1 MARTKGWAALT
12 GMIAVAIAVIAA
24 ELTAALASPSLS
36 PVTATGSTVID
47 VLPPGVKDWAIET
60 FGTADKLV
68 FLITML
74 MVIAVVA
81 AGAGMLEYR
90 WRRAGAAVVLAF
102 GLAGIAAVATRPQSS
117 TASFAAPVVAL
128 VLGVM
133 LISILIDRLL
143 AWQPRRDNGDAVSPG
158 PVARRRFLAG
168 VGVGGAVAVVT
179 GAAAAGVRNSQSL
192 VTRARELIV
201 LPTPRPTASADPAAT
216 AVIPAGA
223 DLGVDGVPP
232 LVTPNDDYYR
242 IDTALVVPV
251 VDPHSWRLRVTGMVK
266 QEVELTFDELLALP
280 LVERYITL
288 ACVSNVVGGDLIGN
302 AKWLGWPVRE
312 LLARAGVQ
320 DGADMVLSRSIDGF
334 TASTPLA
341 AMTDD
346 RDALIAVG
354 MNGETL
360 PMEHGFPVRLV
371 VPGLYGFVS
380 ATKWVTELRVTRYDD
395 DVAYWSTR
403 GWSERGPV
411 KTSSRIDVPRNN
423 ATVPAGT
430 VTIAGYAWAQHRGI
444 ETVEVRVDGGQWQ
457 QARLGSEISR
467 DTWRQFSAD
476 VDLEP
481 GTHSVQV
488 RATDAT
494 GTSQEESLAP
504 VAPDGATGLHT
515 VSFTVS

>member
-1 MARTKGWAALT
+1 MARTNGWAALS
-12 GMIAVAIAVIAA
+12 GLIAVSIAVIAA
-24 ELTAALASPSLS
+24 ELTAAVVSPSLS
-36 PVTATGSTVID
+36 PVTAIGSTVID

-60 FGTADKLV
+60 FGTADKLA
-68 FLITML
+68 FLVVMFL
-74 MVIAVVA
+74 VMAVAA
-81 AGAGMLEYR
+81 AGAGVLEYR
-90 WRRAGAAVVLAF
+90 WRRVGAAVVLTF
-102 GLAGIAAVATRPQSS
+102 GLAGIAAVAARPQAS

-133 LISILIDRLL
+133 LISVLTDRLL
-143 AWQPRRDNGDAVSPG
+143 AWQPRRAADVGVPA
-158 PVARRRFLAG
+158 PVARRRFL
-168 VGVGGAVAVVT
+168 VGVGAGGVVAAAS
-179 GAAAAGVRNSQSL
+179 GAAAAGLRNSQSR
-192 VTRARELIV
+192 VTNARERIAL
-201 LPTPRPTASADPAAT
+201 PRPTASATPTRAA
-216 AVIPAGA
+216 VVVPAGA
-223 DLGVDGVPP
+223 DLGVDGMAP

-251 VDPHSWRLRVTGMVK
+251 VDPNTWRLRVTGMVER
-266 QEVELTFDELLALP
+266 EVELTFDELLAMP
-280 LVERYITL
+280 LVESYITL
-288 ACVSNVVGGDLIGN
+288 ACVSNAVGGDLIGN

-312 LLARAGVQ
+312 LLARAGVK

-354 MNGETL
+354 MNDETL
-360 PMEHGFPVRLV
+360 PIEHGFPVRLV

-411 KTSSRIDVPRNN
+411 KTSSRIDVPQGNS
-423 ATVPAGT
+423 TVPAGT

-444 ETVEVRVDGGQWQ
+444 EAVDVRVDDGPWLP
-457 QARLGSEISR
+457 ARLGTDISR

-481 GTHSVQV
+481 GSHSVQV
-488 RATDAT
+488 RAVDST
-494 GTSQEESLAP
+494 GAVQVDSPAP

>member
-1 MARTKGWAALT
+1 MTRTNGWAALA
-12 GMIAVAIAVIAA
+12 GMIAVSIAVIAA
-24 ELTAALASPSLS
+24 ELAAALVSPSLS
-36 PVTATGSTVID
+36 PVTAIGSTVID

-68 FLITML
+68 FLITMF
-74 MVIAVVA
+74 MVIAVAA

-102 GLAGIAAVATRPQSS
+102 GLAGIAAVATRPQAS
-117 TASFAAPVVAL
+117 TASFTAPVVAL
-128 VLGVM
+128 VLGVI
-133 LISILIDRLL
+133 LISVLTDRLL
-143 AWQPRRDNGDAVSPG
+143 EWQPRSAAGVGVPA
-158 PVARRRFLAG
+158 PVARRRFLVG
-168 VGVGGAVAVVT
+168 VGVGGIVAAVT
-179 GAAAAGVRNSQSL
+179 GAAAAAVRNSQSL
-192 VTRARELIV
+192 VTQARELIV
-201 LPTPRPTASADPAAT
+201 LPTPRPTASATPGRA

-223 DLGVDGVPP
+223 DLRVDGVPP

-251 VDPHSWRLRVTGMVK
+251 VDPNTWRLRVTGMVER
-266 QEVELTFDELLALP
+266 EVELSFDELLAMP
-280 LVERYITL
+280 LVESYITL
-288 ACVSNVVGGDLIGN
+288 ACVSNVVGGNLIGN

-312 LLARAGVQ
+312 LLAMAGVQ

-346 RDALIAVG
+346 RDSLVAVG
-354 MNGETL
+354 MNGQTL

-380 ATKWVTELRVTRYDD
+380 ATKWVTELKVTRYAD

-411 KTSSRIDVPRNN
+411 KTSSRVDVPQGNS
-423 ATVPAGT
+423 TVPAGA

-444 ETVEVRVDGGQWQ
+444 EKVEVRADEGQWQ
-457 QARLGSEISR
+457 TARLGTEISR
-467 DTWRQFSAD
+467 DTWRQFSAE
-476 VDLEP
+476 VKLEP
-481 GTHSVQV
+481 GSHTVQV

-494 GTSQEESLAP
+494 GRVQADQPSP